1 MLGSIFQAYKNR
13 GVPAQGA
20 YALPA
25 YAAGQ
30 AALGI
35 VPAMERTYDQ
45 RYDQAYGDYEKA
57 VLGQYTP
64 PIADESQMF
73 GKQDV
78 VPLLIGDLVSRLSG
92 GNGVV
97 EQFMQGRSGLLAQR
111 RQNKLEEQQAKMQ
124 QAALN
129 AEVHRMRLN
138 KAGQDRE
145 LFEGK
150 VSRGQTL
157 AHNRAKL
164 LAQQQQQDFENR
176 IKLAD
181 IEDKKAGRERESER
195 NRQRLL
201 QFDIDAY
208 NNNVNAYIA
217 SGPVT
222 LEQVARTKKDREGLI
237 AQGANPATLQVLDG
251 GPTYKQLQM
260 DEAARQWQMEYNA
273 KQKER
278 EENNRQWWANHNAQ
292 KTKLS
297 GKSGEEGFKVRSK
310 IFTDIDKKIGDL
322 KNDYA
327 GLTAVLESTPEDD
340 RVKVENDIK
349 KTVAQYRRLA
359 REKALLAKGKLTKQ
373 EEQYFRT
380 IRPDMSFD
388 EVSGVARAST
398 QAAGALSG
406 AIGNRPAKPFGGN
419 IQVESDNKNKPPA
432 KGNVRQVSGNTFIYR
447 G

>member
-157 AHNRAKL
+157 AYNRAKL
-164 LAQQQQQDFENR
+164 LAEAEQAE
-176 IKLAD
+176 AD
-181 IEDKKAGRERESER
+181 RDT
-195 NRQRLL
+195 RL
-201 QFDIDAY
+201 
-208 NNNVNAYIA
+208 
-217 SGPVT
+217 
-222 LEQVARTKKDREGLI
+222 KI
-237 AQGANPATLQVLDG
+237 AQIGAQGRYDVAGMNNETKEVGQLFTLLRSGSPEQRVL
-251 GPTYKQLQM
+251 
-260 DEAARQWQMEYNA
+260 AAGML
-273 KQKER
+273 KER
-278 EENNRQWWANHNAQ
+278 YGLTDEQIAAQGQLTPREELYTAQ
-292 KTKLS
+292 KTKALNDAQYIIGRLKLDDARKRKVEMEIQILPDNQRIKWARLTQS
-297 GKSGEEGFKVRSK
+297 EGSVLKSKPSTANLKAYV
-310 IFTDIDKKIGDL
+310 DIKEKKLQEIGTAIATAQL
-322 KNDYA
+322 G
-327 GLTAVLESTPEDD
+327 GLPEDH
-340 RVKVENDIK
+340 
-349 KTVAQYRRLA
+349 
-359 REKALLAKGKLTKQ
+359 
-373 EEQYFRT
+373 
-380 IRPDMSFD
+380 PDMQRYKMMYDQAYQEF
-388 EVSGVARAST
+388 EEARARYEERVGGGQLQGELAPMSPMK
-398 QAAGALSG
+398 GA
-406 AIGNRPAKPFGGN
+406 
-419 IQVESDNKNKPPA
+419 IQVEPSKPAPKPTAKPPA
-432 KGNVRQVSGNTFIYR
+432 KLPAKGKVRQVSGNTFIY
-447 G
+447 GG